1 MQGKRRFSRSPF
13 VAAVIGGLVVGALG
27 WIAIAAG
34 WIEGESRSSSGSSFP
49 IASPVTSTPAAD
61 RSGSEPLSVGEI
73 YERRAPAVAFVQASQ
88 ASATQTPFG
97 PSPGGGAAT
106 GSGFLIDTQG
116 HILTNAHVVSGS
128 SSVTVTLGDDDTPI
142 DAEVLGEDL
151 STDVALLEVAPSE
164 VDVEPFELADSAAL
178 NVGDPIVAIG
188 NPFGLDR
195 TVTSGIVSALQR
207 EITAPNNFTISDVIQ
222 HDAAINPGNSG
233 GPLLDV
239 RGRVIGINSQIQTAG
254 GGGSVGV
261 GFAVPINTAKNVAE
275 QVLGGGAVQHAF
287 LGVTGA
293 DLTAEIAAAL
303 SLDTDSGALIQTV
316 TDGGPAD
323 AAGLK
328 GGDTQVD
335 VGDQQIAAGGDVVVA
350 VDGGAVGSMADV
362 ITELNRR
369 QPGDQ
374 LTLDVIRDGNPEQVT
389 IELGSRPEDAS
400 A

>member
-1 MQGKRRFSRSPF
+1 M
-13 VAAVIGGLVVGALG
+13 
-27 WIAIAAG
+27 
-34 WIEGESRSSSGSSFP
+34 
-49 IASPVTSTPAAD
+49 
-61 RSGSEPLSVGEI
+61 
-73 YERRAPAVAFVQASQ
+73 
-88 ASATQTPFG
+88 
-97 PSPGGGAAT
+97 
-106 GSGFLIDTQG
+106 
-116 HILTNAHVVSGS
+116 VSGS

-275 QVLGGGAVQHAF
+275 QVLGGGVVQHPF

-303 SLDTDSGALIQTV
+303 SLDVDSGALIQAV

-335 VGDQQIAAGGDVVVA
+335 VGGQEIAAGGDVVVA

-362 ITELNRR
+362 ITEVNRR

-389 IELGSRPEDAS
+389 IELGSRPEDAN